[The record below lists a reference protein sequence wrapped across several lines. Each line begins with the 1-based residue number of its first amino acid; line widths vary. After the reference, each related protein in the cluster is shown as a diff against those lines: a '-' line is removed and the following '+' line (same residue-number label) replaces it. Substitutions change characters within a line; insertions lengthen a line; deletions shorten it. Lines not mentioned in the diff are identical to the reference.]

1 MDYVRWR
8 ETTLDRE
15 KKQSCQ
21 DRGSTK
27 ITRTPEGNTTEPLI
41 AALVTDRVAHLTELE
56 RLKATL
62 LELPEATLDQ
72 GDPAIYER
80 QKTLVLIQ
88 QIENHIAEID
98 HALNASRHGAYG
110 ICERCGQPIGRERL
124 EILPETRLCVKCKS
138 QAEKST
144 RPQG

>member
-1 MDYVRWR
+1 
-8 ETTLDRE
+8 LDGE
-15 KKQSCQ
+15 KKKSCQ
-21 DRGSTK
+21 DRGPTK
-27 ITRTPEGNTTEPLI
+27 ITCTPEGDTAEPLI
-41 AALVTDRVAHLTELE
+41 ATLVADRAAHVAELE

-72 GDPAIYER
+72 GDPSIYER

-98 HALNASRHGAYG
+98 HALHATRQGVYG

-138 QAEKST
+138 QTEKSKH
-144 RPQG
+144 PQG